1 MGLIQSLQNLGA
13 HNYLPIPGPVPRFV
27 TEKGNP
33 VYGVLAEFTTPA
45 DVYHAAQKVR
55 DQGFTRWD
63 AYSPFPIHGMEEAM
77 GIKRTILPVIM
88 AVGAFSG
95 TFLALLM
102 QWWMGAIDYPTV
114 VQGKPHGAWEPW
126 VPITF
131 EISILLGSFTVLIAM
146 LMLNGLPR
154 WHHPL
159 FASDRFLRVSQDRFA
174 IAIEAADPK
183 FNPHEARRL
192 LESAGAS
199 HVELIEE

>member
-1 MGLIQSLQNLGA
+1 MALLDMLQKLGA
-13 HNYLPIPGPVPRFV
+13 HNYLPIPRPAPRFV
-27 TEKGNP
+27 TESGAE
-33 VYGVLAEFTTPA
+33 VYGVLAEFHTPSS
-45 DVYHAAQKVR
+45 VYQAAEKVR
-55 DQGFTRWD
+55 DKGFTRWD
-63 AYSPFPIHGMEEAM
+63 VFTPFPIHGIEEAM
-77 GIKRTILPVIM
+77 GVKRTILPVIM
-88 AVGAFSG
+88 ACGAFTG

-114 VQGKPHGAWEPW
+114 VQGKPHAAWEPW

-131 EISILLGSFTVLIAM
+131 ELSILLGSFTVLIAM

-174 IAIEAADPK
+174 IAVEAVDPK
-183 FNPHEARRL
+183 FDPHEVRRL
-192 LESAGAS
+192 LESAGAK